1 MSAAAGEAGVDV
13 TRHRRI
19 LRLAIRNRAQRNAIK
34 PEISAELA
42 RQLRLASF
50 DESIGAIVLTGE
62 GEHFCAGGDL
72 LTLGESRRTNPAQHH
87 FDRVGKLNELVR
99 SLRDCAKPV
108 VAAVEGHA
116 AGAGFSVALCCDL
129 IVAAEDAQFTM
140 AYVKI
145 GLNPDGDG
153 SYFLARALPPQ
164 LANEL
169 LMTGAAV
176 SAARLYSAGLVN
188 RCVAPGTAEAE
199 AMKLAGELAD
209 GATRAIGRI
218 KRLANE
224 AQRHDYSQHLEL
236 ERTLFVEALH
246 GEEAAEGIAA
256 FLEKRKAR
264 FHT

>member
-1 MSAAAGEAGVDV
+1 MAAANGDFGVDAA
-13 TRHRRI
+13 RHGRV
-19 LRLAIRNRAQRNAIK
+19 LQLSIRNPAQRNAIK

-50 DESIGAIVLTGE
+50 DETIGAVVLRGE

-72 LTLGESRRTNPAQHH
+72 LTLGESRRTNPPQHH
-87 FDRVGKLNELVR
+87 FDRVARLNELVR
-99 SLRDCAKPV
+99 CLRDCPKPV
-108 VAAVEGHA
+108 IAAVEGHA
-116 AGAGFSVALCCDL
+116 AGAGFSVALGCDL
-129 IVAAEDAQFTM
+129 IVAAENAQFTM

-153 SYFLARALPPQ
+153 SYFLARALPLQ

-169 LMTGAAV
+169 MMTGAAV
-176 SAARLYSAGLVN
+176 PATRLHSAGLVN
-188 RCVAPGTAEAE
+188 RCVAAGSATAEALR
-199 AMKLAGELAD
+199 LADELAN

-218 KRLANE
+218 KRLGNE

-246 GEEAAEGIAA
+246 GEEAGEGISA
-256 FLEKRKAR
+256 FLQKRKAR
-264 FHT
+264 FHP

>member
-1 MSAAAGEAGVDV
+1 MAGAAGEFGVDA
-13 TRHRRI
+13 TRHGRV
-19 LRLAIRNRAQRNAIK
+19 LQLTIRNPAQRNAIK
-34 PEISAELA
+34 AEISAELA

-50 DESIGAIVLTGE
+50 DATVGAVVLRGD

-72 LTLGESRRTNPAQHH
+72 LTLGESRRTNPPQHH

-99 SLRDCAKPV
+99 CLRDCSKPV
-108 VAAVEGHA
+108 IAAVEGHA
-116 AGAGFSVALCCDL
+116 AGAGFSVALGCDL
-129 IVAAEDAQFTM
+129 IVAAENAQFTM

-153 SYFLARALPPQ
+153 SYFLARALPLQ

-176 SAARLYSAGLVN
+176 AAPRLHSAGVVN
-188 RCVAPGTAEAE
+188 RCVAPGTASAE
-199 AMKLAGELAD
+199 AMKLAAELAQ
-209 GATRAIGRI
+209 GATKAIGRI

-236 ERTLFVEALH
+236 ERSLFVEALH
-246 GEEAAEGIAA
+246 GEEAGEGIAA

-264 FHT
+264 FHS